1 MEKAYPALP
10 ENGYQ
15 IKYVPESLEASMSPA
30 FYLTPPMDMPQNN
43 VIYINRGSGSYDV
56 LTVLAH
62 EGYPGHLYQNVYYLG
77 REVPEVR
84 HALNFTA
91 YSEGWATYVENRSY
105 LFEDNGL
112 GNVMGELMRRDSS
125 VTKAVYALLDTES
138 TMKAGTGKKRLLFCS
153 RFIIWTRI
161 RSMKSTMP

>member
-1 MEKAYPALP
+1 MRA
-10 ENGYQ
+10 
-15 IKYVPESLEASMSPA
+15 I
-30 FYLTPPMDMPQNN
+30 
-43 VIYINRGSGSYDV
+43 RGICIR
-56 LTVLAH
+56 T
-62 EGYPGHLYQNVYYLG
+62 VYYLG

-125 VTKAVYALLDTES
+125 VTKDGLCA
-138 TMKAGTGKKRLLFCS
+138 AGDQSQL
-153 RFIIWTRI
+153 
-161 RSMKSTMP
+161 